1 MKRLLLFFLS
11 LVVASTAQTKRAFTI
26 EDVYRVKSAGSL
38 SLSPDGRSVLYTVST
53 TDLPRAKRTTTIWM
67 IDADGGNARELTHG
81 DADSSPHFSPDGKT
95 ISFVRGGNLY
105 LLPLGG
111 GEAKQLTKISTGV
124 SDPLWA
130 PDGKSI
136 AFASDVYPE
145 CGGDDACNEKVA
157 DRWSKGKLQ
166 AHMAD
171 SLLYRHWTEWRDG
184 KATHT
189 LLVDVAT
196 QKIRDLTPGKFDYP
210 GFELGGPLQYAFSPD
225 SAELVVA
232 SNHDPEPASSTNTDL
247 WVIDLKTPNAAPR
260 DITAANH
267 SYDDSPLYSPDGRYL
282 AYRTQTTPAYESAL
296 FQLAIYDRQTG
307 TSKIVSGKFDDWIDD
322 FRWIDPATIVFTG
335 PVEGHNPLYR
345 LDVASGAI
353 AKIFDDQTIDAFEV
367 APGGNLFYIHRSVG
381 EPSEI
386 FRASIAGGAKR
397 RLTHLNDAFANEVD
411 IRPAEAMWV
420 EGAQG
425 QKVQVYV
432 VKPHNFDPAKKYPLI
447 LNVHGGP
454 QSQFGDSFRADWQV
468 YPGAGYVVAFPNPH
482 GSTGRGQE
490 YTAEIS
496 GDWGGA
502 VFEDLMK
509 VTDALEKLPYVDR
522 NRMGAMGWSYGGYMM
537 DWFEGHTDRF
547 KAIASMMGI
556 FDNRAFFGATEEL
569 WFPEWDL
576 KGQPWNSNLYD
587 KFSPSNY
594 VTNFHTPCMVITGER
609 DYRVPYTQ
617 GLEMFTALQKQH
629 VPSRLIVYSN
639 AGHWPSWYEM
649 ALYYTAHLEWFQK
662 YLGGGGPPW
671 STEAFLRN
679 AVFDTA
685 SGKRIDEKEKEK
697 APENMQGK
705 PGEKPKP

>member
-67 IDADGGNARELTHG
+67 SDADGGNARELTHG

-111 GEAKQLTKISTGV
+111 GAAKQLTKISTGV

-130 PDGKSI
+130 PDGTSVPLPSPP
-136 AFASDVYPE
+136 APAGP
-145 CGGDDACNEKVA
+145 GG
-157 DRWSKGKLQ
+157 
-166 AHMAD
+166 
-171 SLLYRHWTEWRDG
+171 
-184 KATHT
+184 
-189 LLVDVAT
+189 
-196 QKIRDLTPGKFDYP
+196 
-210 GFELGGPLQYAFSPD
+210 
-225 SAELVVA
+225 A

-367 APGGNLFYIHRSVG
+367 APGGNLFYIHRSVD

-454 QSQFGDSFRADWQV
+454 QSQFGASFRADWQG
-468 YPGAGYVVAFPNPH
+468 YPGA
-482 GSTGRGQE
+482 R
-490 YTAEIS
+490 
-496 GDWGGA
+496 
-502 VFEDLMK
+502 
-509 VTDALEKLPYVDR
+509 
-522 NRMGAMGWSYGGYMM
+522 
-537 DWFEGHTDRF
+537 
-547 KAIASMMGI
+547 
-556 FDNRAFFGATEEL
+556 
-569 WFPEWDL
+569 
-576 KGQPWNSNLYD
+576 
-587 KFSPSNY
+587 
-594 VTNFHTPCMVITGER
+594 
-609 DYRVPYTQ
+609 
-617 GLEMFTALQKQH
+617 
-629 VPSRLIVYSN
+629 
-639 AGHWPSWYEM
+639 
-649 ALYYTAHLEWFQK
+649 
-662 YLGGGGPPW
+662 
-671 STEAFLRN
+671 
-679 AVFDTA
+679 
-685 SGKRIDEKEKEK
+685 
-697 APENMQGK
+697 
-705 PGEKPKP
+705 